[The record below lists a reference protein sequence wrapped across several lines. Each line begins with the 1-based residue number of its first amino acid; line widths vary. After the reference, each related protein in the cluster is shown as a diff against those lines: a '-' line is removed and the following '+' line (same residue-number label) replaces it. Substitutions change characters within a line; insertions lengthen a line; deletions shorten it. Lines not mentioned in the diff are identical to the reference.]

1 MGSRGRRA
9 ALHPYPHPRNCGNLS
24 IPNAIITAAPN
35 RRTSA
40 LVSHQRRS
48 FDAASRS
55 AKNVFNASTSSF
67 VAALASC
74 ILISLTSLLTSAI
87 CASRRVTRSGMS
99 AYCCIVVT
107 SSTSDDFCEG
117 GAQGG
122 GRGLVQRFALQR
134 NHLRGGNENAPLG
147 WGSALGNKN
156 RTLRPYREA
165 GYSPACDIP
174 PQFAKI
180 PMAIAFRV
188 FVTEG

>member
-55 AKNVFNASTSSF
+55 AKNVFNSSTSSF

-99 AYCCIVVT
+99 VYGCIA
-107 SSTSDDFCEG
+107 CHILEG
-117 GAQGG
+117 RCVFLAKIRRRGAQGG
-122 GRGLVQRFALQR
+122 GRGLVQRFALQQ
-134 NHLRGGNENAPLG
+134 NHLRGGNQKAPHAG
-147 WGSALGNKN
+147 
-156 RTLRPYREA
+156 REKA
-165 GYSPACDIP
+165 ARRRQPKRRLHA
-174 PQFAKI
+174 A
-180 PMAIAFRV
+180 
-188 FVTEG
+188 T